1 MRVQDLNV
9 GVDTVSRLR
18 VGEDVKLPSD
28 GKLRPIFMPIAPEL
42 DEVLRRPSLNERLP
56 SLLQP
61 ETVDA
66 DLLDP
71 LALSQV
77 REEVRNIISM
87 RINFEE
93 GERRRILED
102 AKNYLSDA
110 MSLDDEVRRALA
122 ALLKG

>member
-18 VGEDVKLPSD
+18 HGEDVKLPSD
-28 GKLRPIFMPIAPEL
+28 GKLRPIFMPVAPEL

-56 SLLQP
+56 ALLQP
-61 ETVDA
+61 ASVDA
-66 DLLDP
+66 ELLDP
-71 LALSQV
+71 SALSRV

-87 RINFEE
+87 RMSFEE
-93 GERRRILED
+93 GERKKTLED
-102 AKNYLSDA
+102 AKRYLSDA

-122 ALLKG
+122 ALMKG